1 MKTRSHRKT
10 VTSVKL
16 AESNQANLAMLK
28 SPFTNHAFNSDE
40 ADVVAI
46 NDDRHASLNR
56 FRRLTSN
63 DGLSPE
69 EQLNKHPQMMLAK
82 LVEAKL
88 VEESANGGYINE
100 GMVLSDDIKPMSEVK
115 LGIEEPQKPMAV
127 DVRDVT
133 FTYGFGKKSLLT
145 LKKINVSVPQGKI
158 YALLGSSGCG
168 KHSIG
173 ALLDRRSLFN
183 FIIRIETDFRL
194 ARGFVI
200 DIWLTRLKNPS

>member
-1 MKTRSHRKT
+1 
-10 VTSVKL
+10 
-16 AESNQANLAMLK
+16 MLK
-28 SPFTNHAFNSDE
+28 SPFTNNAFNSDE

-63 DGLSPE
+63 DMSPE
-69 EQLNKHPQMMLAK
+69 EQLNKHPQLMLAK
-82 LVEAKL
+82 LVE
-88 VEESANGGYINE
+88 ETANGGYVNE
-100 GMVLSDDIKPMSEVK
+100 GMVLSEDIKPTDIK
-115 LGIEEPQKPMAV
+115 LAMDYQPKSVPVAV

-168 KHSIG
+168 KHFTNLYLNTKFQEFLTGISQ
-173 ALLDRRSLFN
+173 LFHY
-183 FIIRIETDFRL
+183 FL
-194 ARGFVI
+194 
-200 DIWLTRLKNPS
+200 